1 MGKVKIAFFDNEDG
15 FSEQLNQPNIIF
27 QPNLIHVFAQNFV
40 DYNNFFFE
48 SDGNFVLDN

>member
-1 MGKVKIAFFDNEDG
+1 MEKVKIAFVDNEAG
-15 FSEQLNQPNIIF
+15 YSEQLNQPNIIL

-40 DYNNFFFE
+40 DYNYFFFE